1 MRDTPYV
8 SKPSESLL
16 RTLRVASDARLY
28 VVQEP
33 GPTSFVLKSADSER
47 KHRVQIGAVHT
58 CSCGAR
64 EQPCVHTAF
73 VLLRIFRLDP
83 SNPLVWQTSLIDS
96 ELERII
102 ETRART
108 AAARRAQARSLAPP
122 VSRAASAPTEAPL
135 RAGEVPQREIDDEN
149 TEPCP
154 ICYEEIVP
162 DDQRGEQRTRPP
174 PPASPHLASPY
185 SPSHA
190 GDLIQRESSPS
201 PRRRKA
207 RLVSAWLR
215 QERPSPL
222 HENLGRPPGV
232 DRQAAHV
239 PVLPVRL
246 GAEPATRPAD
256 E

>member
-8 SKPSESLL
+8 TKPSESLL
-16 RTLRVASDARLY
+16 RTLRLASDARLY

-83 SNPLVWQTSLIDS
+83 SNPLVWQTSLIDA

-102 ETRART
+102 ETRARA
-108 AAARRAQARSLAPP
+108 AAARRAQARSFGAPP

-135 RAGEVPQREIDDEN
+135 RTGEVPQREIDDEN

-154 ICYEEIVP
+154 ICYEEVVS
-162 DDQRGEQRTRPP
+162 DEQRGEQRTRPLPTCPAP
-174 PPASPHLASPY
+174 PP
-185 SPSHA
+185 
-190 GDLIQRESSPS
+190 
-201 PRRRKA
+201 
-207 RLVSAWLR
+207 RLS
-215 QERPSPL
+215 
-222 HENLGRPPGV
+222 
-232 DRQAAHV
+232 
-239 PVLPVRL
+239 
-246 GAEPATRPAD
+246 
-256 E
+256 